1 MQCDASDIGAS
12 LNTSEKE
19 VVRLVTL
26 TYRSECLTV
35 LTTRELVETLATDE
49 HTLLV
54 MIIHKGEELI
64 SNDRKKMSCKIFDIA
79 DI

>member
-1 MQCDASDIGAS
+1 MAAS

-19 VVRLVTL
+19 VLRLVTL

-35 LTTRELVETLATDE
+35 LTTKELVETLATDE
-49 HTLLV
+49 HKLLV
-54 MIIHKGEELI
+54 IIIHKGEELI